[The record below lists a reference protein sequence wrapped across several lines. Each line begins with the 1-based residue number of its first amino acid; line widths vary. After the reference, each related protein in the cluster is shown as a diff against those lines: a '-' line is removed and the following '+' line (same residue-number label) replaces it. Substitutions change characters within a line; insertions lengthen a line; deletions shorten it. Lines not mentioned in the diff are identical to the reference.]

1 MSNEYPLN
9 RSLRKKTRFI
19 TLVNSISLARSEFR
33 EGLIPTHNQSRHVK
47 SRQYFT
53 WDTYEYFHL
62 SSSS

>member
-1 MSNEYPLN
+1 MSNEYLLN

-53 WDTYEYFHL
+53 
-62 SSSS
+62 